1 MGFSSSVADT
11 ESNTRADCESIPLRL
26 PDGVAAWADAIV
38 EVGESTDSAGM
49 RTQAGLVVSE
59 DGAVLTVFRLPPRPD
74 GIQVTLG
81 GRPVPATVE
90 AFEPLTGATLLRV
103 EATGLTVA
111 PLDAWNVGSPSERAL
126 AIWPEHATGHL
137 VVERMLA
144 TRDELSPED
153 MFALLVD
160 SEARSPAMGAV
171 IVAVNGE
178 PIGLAGSASLW
189 GGTGFSPRGPLLFV
203 RVLAG
208 VELEAGL
215 RLLDGE
221 RPEVAR
227 VPGAVAY
234 HGQSWVKF
242 VDNPQTR
249 EAVSGSVTEEL
260 SGLRPA
266 ATLDGLGGASPVHGW
281 PGKWHCA

>member
-81 GRPVPATVE
+81 GRPVPAT
-90 AFEPLTGATLLRV
+90 FEPLTGATLLRV